1 MQCFYNI
8 SKKKLERKF
17 IFLHADKHQS
27 FQEVN
32 FNTLCIKRSYKGIL
46 SLIYMIKH
54 SQSTQSN
61 NFAISLQYFK
71 IEVKDEV
78 HFCTQINSKVS
89 TSWYYFDGR
98 GQTCPNCIPQIK
110 IGSWEHFCIILR
122 KKCHKCSVFD
132 YDVKIFRYFM
142 RVQSYLLL
150 LIIYT
155 SPSKSVVYQ
164 HCIISNYKITISKR

>member
-8 SKKKLERKF
+8 SKKKLEKKF

-46 SLIYMIKH
+46 SLLIYMIKH

-78 HFCTQINSKVS
+78 HFLHTNKQQSFYKLVLSLLMEEARHVQI
-89 TSWYYFDGR
+89 
-98 GQTCPNCIPQIK
+98 
-110 IGSWEHFCIILR
+110 
-122 KKCHKCSVFD
+122 
-132 YDVKIFRYFM
+132 
-142 RVQSYLLL
+142 
-150 LIIYT
+150 
-155 SPSKSVVYQ
+155 VYP
-164 HCIISNYKITISKR
+164 KLK